1 MAFTAIRS
9 IASLTN
15 LSGVMVDP
23 GSAGA
28 TTGGAVSLAGFDVVV
43 QMSRRLLQSELEQ
56 SLAAGNLAALS
67 AYVPWGS
74 VAVPPSLLATMS
86 TAFRLTLSLRP
97 ARLELRLLGAYLAD
111 FHWPPPNP
119 VNTGGGNT
127 TTAALTL
134 QRPTVDVGWQVEI
147 NILTPRPVATQ
158 GNLARTGSGAS
169 SGLSGAQQ
177 AGNAQTATTGQPSGS
192 SDAGWDR
199 TTLVRGIAITSALAD
214 LAVPANLWRF
224 FVELDFS
231 GTSATVTSD
240 AAAVTEFVA
249 SDAGKNMLSQAL
261 APLKAAA
268 GIQLTPGIAPAGA
281 VSASIVQARNLP
293 PFAVQ
298 SIMLSDQKGNPILC
312 LCAQLG
318 AATGGVARLVAPF
331 LNGKDFAYGVSTSV
345 LSPAL
350 KTQWNIAAT
359 GLTITGVI
367 QVDLPQGD
375 GHPDFTGQA
384 QLQLSLSDVLD
395 DVSIVAATDNRGDPV
410 RLLSTETIQLLN
422 LWDQDGN
429 LQSNLGVLGQPQTGP
444 LLLPIC
450 LFASGGDPPDALQAQ
465 MRDFVAQ
472 LLLTMA
478 FPILDPFSVD
488 STSISGFASSAMQT
502 LLVRWGLSPMLPVS
516 MPGNA
521 GILS

>member
-1 MAFTAIRS
+1 MALTAISS

-15 LSGVMVDP
+15 LSGIMTEP

-74 VAVPPSLLATMS
+74 VAVPASLLATMS

-97 ARLELRLLGAYLAD
+97 ARLELRLVGAYLAD

-119 VNTGGGNT
+119 VNTGGGTT
-127 TTAALTL
+127 TTANLVL

-147 NILTPRPVATQ
+147 NILTPKPVATQ
-158 GNLARTGSGAS
+158 ARAVTPSTSGAVGS
-169 SGLSGAQQ
+169 QQ
-177 AGNAQTATTGQPSGS
+177 AGNSQTATTGQPSGS

-199 TTLVRGIAITSALAD
+199 TTLVSGNAVTSAFAELV
-214 LAVPANLWRF
+214 VPANLWRF
-224 FVELDFS
+224 FMELDFS
-231 GTSATVTSD
+231 NTSATVTSN
-240 AAAVTEFVA
+240 AAAVTDFVA
-249 SDAGKNMLSQAL
+249 GDAGRNMLSQAL

-268 GIQLTPGIAPAGA
+268 GIQLTPEIAPAGA
-281 VSASIVQARNLP
+281 VSAGTVQARSLP
-293 PFAVQ
+293 PFTVQ
-298 SIMLSDQKGNPILC
+298 SVLLSDAKGNPILC
-312 LCAQLG
+312 LCAQLAG
-318 AATGGVARLVAPF
+318 STGGVARLVTSF
-331 LNGKDFAYGVSTSV
+331 LNGKDFAYGVSTRV

-350 KTQWNIAAT
+350 KTQWSVAAT
-359 GLTITGVI
+359 GLTITGI
-367 QVDLPQGD
+367 TPVDLPQGD
-375 GHPDFTGQA
+375 GKPDFTGQA
-384 QLQLSLSDVLD
+384 QLRISFSNMLD

-429 LQSNLGVLGQPQTGP
+429 LQTNLGPLAQPQTAP
-444 LLLPIC
+444 LLIPVC
-450 LFASGGDPPDALQAQ
+450 LFASGGDPPNALQAQ
-465 MRDFVAQ
+465 VRDFIAQ

-478 FPILDPFSVD
+478 FPILDPFAVD

-502 LLVRWGLSPMLPVS
+502 LLVRWALMPLLPVS
-516 MPGNA
+516 MPGSG